1 MAKTTLPTNYVDDV
15 LNGAMDGKRRY
26 REIPN
31 ADGTISLEDA
41 TAYDQIGS
49 NFGASQL
56 NLMSDNINQS
66 FDANKMLKTM
76 DEVNAVTQE
85 GYGVDALVVKQVNDS
100 LQNENNESF
109 NFGYLNG
116 VRGFFTDSSRAD
128 DSFVPFSSKINH
140 TQAIKINKT
149 YTTFDLE
156 IPLSK
161 INGIA
166 IKKNGNN
173 YYGFVYIKQ
182 VFEDKY
188 YSVYGNVFRNLGYD
202 SGQVSNFDITE
213 TTFSCMINN
222 DSHSGDATAYYF

>member
-1 MAKTTLPTNYVDDV
+1 M
-15 LNGAMDGKRRY
+15 
-26 REIPN
+26 
-31 ADGTISLEDA
+31 
-41 TAYDQIGS
+41 
-49 NFGASQL
+49 
-56 NLMSDNINQS
+56 
-66 FDANKMLKTM
+66 
-76 DEVNAVTQE
+76 
-85 GYGVDALVVKQVNDS
+85 
-100 LQNENNESF
+100 
-109 NFGYLNG
+109 
-116 VRGFFTDSSRAD
+116 RGFFTNPSRAD
-128 DSFVPFSSKINH
+128 DSFIPFNSKINH

-222 DSHSGDATAYYF
+222 DSHSVDATAYYF